1 MLRRAW
7 GTAISLLIVLT
18 SYAAYALLI
27 VPWIEPP
34 AQANS
39 NAGIDAK
46 WLPMTPRRREELGK
60 IFPPGSW
67 QLDSPTIIESNYGTL
82 IFKQNTR
89 SDDALEIKPCTLI
102 VYAQQENDGV
112 SSEMLRR
119 RAYVLDAPEG
129 AMLEHEGNLNFNQTR
144 GGRITRGRLLGKVSI
159 YSAATSEISDD
170 AIHISTRNV
179 QIDRQRIWT
188 PHEVDF
194 RIGPHRGSGQD
205 LVITLAR
212 VNNPDRVDQPP
223 DVFNTIDSMELIHV
237 DGIHLL
243 LSRQLAA
250 RQPTPS
256 AAATTDPLGPQA
268 IPSLIPVDI
277 QCQGPLRMDLRKQVL
292 SLEKHVDVLVRNP
305 AGPVDQLT
313 CQRLDLRFRPQP
325 LIPANPTSPTEIL
338 PPEKT
343 SSPNARIE
351 PLELAAI
358 GNPVILRAPSVG
370 AIARAQ
376 RVLLNLPHRR
386 ILLEDT
392 NQALIVQNEHQ
403 LVAPHIEY
411 QFPPQPNQLGQ
422 FVATGPGRYEGKSR
436 AATRPEFMASWQQE
450 CRLTRKQDQHVFS
463 LVGKAQI
470 SQAQHGT
477 VQADDLHLW
486 FREIPVT
493 TPVTVDRVGDN
504 PARTSQDVPKSDTAN
519 RLVARIRPQKMVFRG
534 NVQVDTQQLSAT
546 TKLIEIWFRE
556 PLATAPISNP
566 GQLPV
571 VPRSP
576 PTLTLPATRSHTKL
590 NVKGNH
596 VQLQVDLLDPQP
608 AITHMTVEGDVS
620 LNQLTAPATN
630 NDAFQLHAQALQ
642 LKRYTSG
649 FFNVSVRGEEQPAE
663 IQVGSMKLVGT
674 DIHLDQEVNRMW
686 VTGPGQMHLLPK
698 QKQAGQ
704 PQNTTR
710 ISWAKRLDFDGQ
722 MVRLEKDVQTV
733 VQSRGTAGETTL
745 TRISGALLQTTFDRH
760 LDLRKPDRTTPL
772 QLGRLTYGGNVKIL
786 SQTHGRD
793 GQPLAVDQLHVHSM
807 TLHMTPSSQKG
818 DLKATGP
825 GWGSS
830 VRVNPRKQTPAT
842 NDRDPSQPRL
852 PGSDSNLIYV
862 RVQFENGIVG
872 NIMKRYIRFYRRVQT
887 IYGPVSNW
895 NSTLSHDTLGE
906 EGIEL
911 TSDQLQIADLQ
922 YRGQPSLVME
932 ALGST
937 RIDSMKYSALAHR
950 LTYAQSNSLLTLD
963 GDRDHAEL
971 VIKPR
976 RQTPDV
982 IAGKIMYWLD
992 TNRLQVERAIRL
1004 DLGRFPNRP

>member
-1 MLRRAW
+1 MLRRAC

-18 SYAAYALLI
+18 SYAAYALLV

-34 AQANS
+34 AKANS
-39 NAGIDAK
+39 NAGIEAK

-60 IFPPGSW
+60 LFPPGSW

-82 IFKQNTR
+82 LFKQNTR

-102 VYAQQENDGV
+102 VYAQQDG
-112 SSEMLRR
+112 SGIPAKTARR

-159 YSAATSEISDD
+159 YSAATSDSSED

-194 RIGPHRGSGQD
+194 SIGPHRGSGQD

-212 VNNPDRVDQPP
+212 VNNPDRVDQAP
-223 DVFNTIDSMELIHV
+223 DVFNTIDSIELIHV
-237 DGIHLL
+237 DGIHLQ
-243 LSRQLAA
+243 LSRQLMASLPA
-250 RQPTPS
+250 TS
-256 AAATTDPLGPQA
+256 AAVTTGHPEPQTIPAT
-268 IPSLIPVDI
+268 IPVEI
-277 QCQGPLRMDLRKQVL
+277 RCQGPLRMDLRKQVV

-313 CQRLDLRFRPQP
+313 CQRLDLRFNLQP
-325 LIPANPTSPTEIL
+325 LIPANPTTPTATR
-338 PPEKT
+338 PPGKT

-351 PLELAAI
+351 PIELAAI

-411 QFPPQPNQLGQ
+411 QFPPQPRQLGQ

-436 AATRPEFMASWQQE
+436 TATRPEFMASWQQE
-450 CRLTRKQDQHVFS
+450 CRLTKKQDQHVFS

-470 SQAQHGT
+470 SQAQLGT

-486 FREIPVT
+486 FREIPVA
-493 TPVTVDRVGDN
+493 TPVMVQRVESN
-504 PARTSQDVPKSDTAN
+504 PAITRQGISGNDTAN
-519 RLVARIRPQKMVFRG
+519 GLVARMRPQKMVFRG

-556 PLATAPISNP
+556 SLAAAPVSNP
-566 GQLPV
+566 DQPRT

-576 PTLTLPATRSHTKL
+576 PSLPAARSNTKL
-590 NVKGNH
+590 NVKGDH

-620 LNQLTAPATN
+620 LKQLTSPATN
-630 NDAFQLHAQALQ
+630 NDAFQLHAHALQ
-642 LKRYTSG
+642 LKRYASG
-649 FFNVSVRGEEQPAE
+649 FFNVSVHGQEQPAD
-663 IQVGSMKLVGT
+663 IQIGSMKLIGT

-686 VTGPGQMHLLPK
+686 VTGPGQLHLLPK

-722 MVRLEKDVQTV
+722 MVSLEKDVQTV
-733 VQSRGTAGETTL
+733 VQSQGTAGETTL
-745 TRISGALLQTTFDRH
+745 TRISGDLLQTTFDRH
-760 LDLRKPDRTTPL
+760 LDLRKPARTTPL

-786 SQTHGRD
+786 SQTHDTD

-807 TLHMTPSSQKG
+807 TLHMTPNSQKG

-830 VRVNPRKQTPAT
+830 VRVNPRKQQPAA
-842 NDRDPSQPRL
+842 NDRNPAQPRL
-852 PGSDSNLIYV
+852 PEAGSNLVYV

-887 IYGPVSNW
+887 IYGPVPNW
-895 NSTLSHDTLGE
+895 NATLTHDTLGAK
-906 EGIEL
+906 GIEL

-932 ALGST
+932 ALGRT

-992 TNRLQVERAIRL
+992 TNRLQVENAVRL
-1004 DLGRFPNRP
+1004 NLNRP

>member
-34 AQANS
+34 AQAN
-39 NAGIDAK
+39 NTAGIDAK
-46 WLPMTPRRREELGK
+46 WLPMTPRRQEELGK

-102 VYAQQENDGV
+102 VYAQQENSGL
-112 SSEMLRR
+112 SSGMPRR

-159 YSAATSEISDD
+159 YSAATSANSDD

-194 RIGPHRGSGQD
+194 RMGPHHGSGQD

-212 VNNPDRVDQPP
+212 VNNPDRVDQSP

-237 DGIHLL
+237 DGIHLQ
-243 LSRQLAA
+243 LSRQLLA
-250 RQPTPS
+250 RQPTS
-256 AAATTDPLGPQA
+256 ATAISSDPTKPQATT
-268 IPSLIPVDI
+268 SLIPVEI
-277 QCQGPLRMDLRKQVL
+277 QCQGPLRMDLRKQVV
-292 SLEKHVDVLVRNP
+292 SLEKHVDVLIRNP

-313 CQRLDLRFRPQP
+313 CQRLDLRFRPQS
-325 LIPANPTSPTEIL
+325 LIPANPTSPTVIQT
-338 PPEKT
+338 PGKT
-343 SSPNARIE
+343 SKPNARIE

-411 QFPPQPNQLGQ
+411 QFPPQSKQLGQ

-450 CRLTRKQDQHVFS
+450 CRLTRKQDRHVFS

-470 SQAQHGT
+470 SQPQQGT

-486 FREIPVT
+486 FQEIPVA
-493 TPVTVDRVGDN
+493 TPGPMDGN
-504 PARTSQDVPKSDTAN
+504 PTITSQDSLGN
-519 RLVARIRPQKMVFRG
+519 NSSSRLTARIRPQKMVFRG
-534 NVQVDTQQLSAT
+534 NVQIDTQQLSAT

-556 PLATAPISNP
+556 SSAVAPISNP
-566 GQLPV
+566 GQLPAG
-571 VPRSP
+571 PRSS
-576 PTLTLPATRSHTKL
+576 PTLTLPATRSNTKL
-590 NVKGNH
+590 NVKGDH
-596 VQLQVDLLDPQP
+596 VQLQVNLLDPQP
-608 AITHMTVEGDVS
+608 AITHMTVEGDVA
-620 LNQLTAPATN
+620 LKQLTVPASS
-630 NDAFQLHAQALQ
+630 NDSFQLHAQVLQ
-642 LKRYTSG
+642 LKRYASG
-649 FFNVSVRGEEQPAE
+649 FFNVSIRGEKQPAD
-663 IQVGSMKLVGT
+663 IQVGSMKLIGS

-710 ISWAKRLDFDGQ
+710 ISWAKQLDFDGQ
-722 MVRLEKDVQTV
+722 MVSLEKDVQTV
-733 VQSRGTAGETTL
+733 VQSQGTAGETTL

-786 SQTHGRD
+786 SQTHASD
-793 GQPLAVDQLHVHSM
+793 GNPLAVDQLHVHSM
-807 TLHMTPSSQKG
+807 TLHMTPNSQKG

-830 VRVNPRKQTPAT
+830 VRVNPRKQTPAI
-842 NDRDPSQPRL
+842 NDQDPSRPRL

-887 IYGPVSNW
+887 IYGPVANW

-922 YRGQPSLVME
+922 YRGKPSLVME

-1004 DLGRFPNRP
+1004 DLGRIPSRP